1 MIQIYTGE
9 GKGKT
14 TAAVGLTIRAVGHG
28 KRVYFAQFMKAW
40 PTGELEILQQLDGVI
55 IDRSWDGHFVK
66 DEPTPLQIRLV
77 KAQYQRIL
85 AAFFKPFDLI
95 VCDEIIVTHL
105 FGLLEEGEILELME
119 ALPKD
124 KELVLT
130 GRGATVAMIQK
141 ADLVSH
147 IQKIKHYFDKGV
159 RAREGIE
166 F

>member
-14 TAAVGLTIRAVGHG
+14 TAAVGLTIRAIGHG

-40 PTGELEILQQLDGVI
+40 PTGELEILQRLDGVI
-55 IDRSWDGHFVK
+55 IDRSWDGYFVK
-66 DEPTPLQIRLV
+66 GEPTPLQKGLV
-77 KAQYQRIL
+77 KEQYRRIF
-85 AAFFKPFDLI
+85 AAFCKPFDLI

-105 FGLLEEGEILELME
+105 FGLLEERDILELME
-119 ALPKD
+119 ALPHS

-130 GRGATVAMIQK
+130 GRGATTAMIQK
-141 ADLVSH
+141 ADLVSY
-147 IQKIKHYFDKGV
+147 IQKIKHYFDKGMQ
-159 RAREGIE
+159 AREGIE

>member
-1 MIQIYTGE
+1 MIQLYTGE

-14 TAAVGLTIRAVGHG
+14 TAAVGLTIRAIGHG

-40 PTGELEILQQLDGVI
+40 PTGELEILQRLDGVV

-66 DEPTPLQIRLV
+66 DEPTPLQKRLV
-77 KAQYQRIL
+77 KEQYRRIF
-85 AAFFKPFDLI
+85 AAFCKPFDLI

-105 FGLLEEGEILELME
+105 FGLLEERDIVELME
-119 ALPKD
+119 ALPRD

-130 GRGATVAMIQK
+130 GRGATEAMIQK

-147 IQKIKHYFDKGV
+147 IQKVKHYFDKGV
-159 RAREGIE
+159 QAREGIE